1 MDVDS
6 TNNPTELKTD
16 VVIIGAGP
24 AGLTAAYQLSKAG
37 KQALVFEKGPIV
49 GGIARTENY
58 KGYGVDI
65 GGHRFFTKVAEVEA
79 IWREVL
85 GDDFLHRAR
94 LSRIYYKNK
103 FFYYPIRFFD
113 ALIKL
118 GLLETIRIGLSYIW
132 ARLRPYPKE
141 ENLEEWV
148 SNRFGK
154 RLFQIFF
161 KTYTEKVWGI
171 PCTEIKAEWAAQRIK
186 GLSLTTAVKNAL
198 FKSEKGSVKTLI
210 DAFDYPRRGPGMLWL
225 RVQELIEAQN
235 HRVFL
240 ESDVVE
246 LRMNGRRVKQI
257 VSTGPHGPIVASGD
271 HFISSM
277 PLSELILKM
286 KPAPA
291 PEIVEAARKL
301 TYRDFLTVALIV
313 RRDDLFPDNWIYV
326 HSPEVQVGRIQN
338 FKNWSPDM
346 APVAGTTCIGLEYF
360 CNEGDDLWQMSNDD
374 LVALGRRE
382 LAQLGLVKEGEVID
396 GVVFR
401 QPKAY
406 PVYTGEYKAYLEL
419 IKAYLASIENLQTTG
434 RNGLHMYNNQDHSML
449 TAILA
454 VENITLGQKHDL
466 WAVNTERS
474 YHEEVRIPTSPSIPS
489 ANGRGKGEA

>member
-1 MDVDS
+1 MAEKIDQ
-6 TNNPTELKTD
+6 NPTELKAD

-24 AGLTAAYQLSKAG
+24 AGLTAAYQLSKVG
-37 KQALVFEKGPIV
+37 KQTIVFEKDALV

-79 IWREVL
+79 MWREVL

-113 ALIKL
+113 ALLKL
-118 GLLETIRIGLSYIW
+118 GLIESMRIGLSYVW
-132 ARLRPYPKE
+132 VRLRPYPKE

-154 RLFQIFF
+154 RLYQIFF

-198 FKSEKGSVKTLI
+198 FKSENGSVKTLI
-210 DAFDYPRRGPGMLWL
+210 DAFDYPRRGPGMLWQ

-235 HRVFL
+235 HRVIL
-240 ESDVVE
+240 ESDVAE
-246 LRMNGRRVKQI
+246 LHMNGRRVKHI
-257 VSTGPHGPIVASGD
+257 VSTGPQGSIKASGD

-286 KPAPA
+286 NPAPA

-301 TYRDFLTVALIV
+301 SYRDFLTVALIV

-346 APVAGTTCIGLEYF
+346 VPEAGTTCIGLEYF
-360 CNEGDDLWQMSNDD
+360 CNEGDALWQMAEAD
-374 LVALGRRE
+374 LVTLGRRE
-382 LAQLGLVKEGEVID
+382 LTQLGLVKEEDVID

-406 PVYTGEYKAYLEL
+406 PVYTGEYKVYLEQ
-419 IKAYLASIENLQTTG
+419 IKAYLGSLENLQTTG

-454 VENITLGQKHDL
+454 VKNILGEKHDL
-466 WAVNTERS
+466 WEVNTERS
-474 YHEEVRIPTSPSIPS
+474 YHEEIRIPASSPFPGVTPQ
-489 ANGRGKGEA
+489 AKEGT

>member
-1 MDVDS
+1 
-6 TNNPTELKTD
+6 
-16 VVIIGAGP
+16 
-24 AGLTAAYQLSKAG
+24 
-37 KQALVFEKGPIV
+37 
-49 GGIARTENY
+49 
-58 KGYGVDI
+58 
-65 GGHRFFTKVAEVEA
+65 
-79 IWREVL
+79 
-85 GDDFLHRAR
+85 
-94 LSRIYYKNK
+94 
-103 FFYYPIRFFD
+103 
-113 ALIKL
+113 
-118 GLLETIRIGLSYIW
+118 
-132 ARLRPYPKE
+132 
-141 ENLEEWV
+141 
-148 SNRFGK
+148 
-154 RLFQIFF
+154 
-161 KTYTEKVWGI
+161 
-171 PCTEIKAEWAAQRIK
+171 
-186 GLSLTTAVKNAL
+186 
-198 FKSEKGSVKTLI
+198 
-210 DAFDYPRRGPGMLWL
+210 
-225 RVQELIEAQN
+225 
-235 HRVFL
+235 L

-257 VSTGPHGPIVASGD
+257 VSTGLHGPIVASGD

-360 CNEGDDLWQMSNDD
+360 CNEGDDLWQMSNAD
-374 LVALGRRE
+374 LLALGPRE

-419 IKAYLASIENLQTTG
+419 LKDYLASIENLQTTG

-454 VENITLGQKHDL
+454 VKNITLGEKHDL

-474 YHEEVRIPTSPSIPS
+474 YHEEVRLPTVPSP
-489 ANGRGKGEA
+489 NGRGKGEA